1 MLYHD
6 KIKSTFFLGELQCI
20 IDQLELTIEELDVP
34 DIKVLS
40 QDRRLDETERPE
52 LVVEETENEAV
63 CSDSPREQADKSYEK
78 LQSEDEGGDDGDDG
92 DDGVDGDDDNDD
104 DYDNYD
110 DDDGY
115 NYEEEENENEKENDN
130 NEDEEEEEYK
140 ERKWV

>member
-1 MLYHD
+1 M
-6 KIKSTFFLGELQCI
+6 
-20 IDQLELTIEELDVP
+20 DVP

-78 LQSEDEGGDDGDDG
+78 LQSEDDDGDD
-92 DDGVDGDDDNDD
+92 DADNDD
-104 DYDNYD
+104 DYDNHD
-110 DDDGY
+110 DDDDY
-115 NYEEEENENEKENDN
+115 NYEEEENENDNEEKENDN
-130 NEDEEEEEYK
+130 NEDEEEHK